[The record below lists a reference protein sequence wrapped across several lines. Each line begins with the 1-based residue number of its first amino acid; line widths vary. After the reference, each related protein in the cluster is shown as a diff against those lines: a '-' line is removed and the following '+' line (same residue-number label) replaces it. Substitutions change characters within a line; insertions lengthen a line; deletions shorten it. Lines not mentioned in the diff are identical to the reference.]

1 MIRKLSLCASLFLVA
16 IGGLGTAHSAPS
28 ASHTLE
34 ETVAARS
41 RAFAQAALT
50 GDLATFSSF
59 MPDDYIMLWPEPATD
74 GNKPHWVTKTK
85 AEWVQELSTRKNTYR
100 SVELHNLKVY
110 LHGDVATVT
119 GDYTQTGTRDGADYS
134 DAGLFN
140 ETWVRRSGQ
149 WVIVGS
155 VFPA

>member
-1 MIRKLSLCASLFLVA
+1 MNRKLSVCASLFLVA
-16 IGGLGTAHSAPS
+16 IGSLGAACPAPG
-28 ASHTLE
+28 ASHTVE
-34 ETVAARS
+34 ETVATRS
-41 RAFAQAALT
+41 RAFAQAALS
-50 GDLATFSSF
+50 GDLASFSSF
-59 MPDDYIMLWPEPATD
+59 MSDDYIMLWTEPATD
-74 GNKPHWVTKTK
+74 GKKAHWVTKTK

-119 GDYTQTGTRDGADYS
+119 GDYTQTGTREGTDYS
-134 DAGLFN
+134 ESGLFN

-155 VFPA
+155 VFN

>member
-16 IGGLGTAHSAPS
+16 IGGLGTAHSAPG
-28 ASHTLE
+28 ASHAVE

-41 RAFAQAALT
+41 LAFARAALS
-50 GDLATFSSF
+50 GDLASFSSF
-59 MPDDYIMLWPEPATD
+59 MSDDYIMLWTEPAT
-74 GNKPHWVTKTK
+74 GGTKAHWVTKTK
-85 AEWVQELSTRKNTYR
+85 AEWVQELRSRKNTYR

-119 GDYTQTGTRDGADYS
+119 GDYTQTGTREGADYS

-140 ETWVRRSGQ
+140 ETWVRHSER

-155 VFPA
+155 VFP

>member
-16 IGGLGTAHSAPS
+16 IGSLGTAHSAPG
-28 ASHTLE
+28 ASHTVE

-41 RAFAQAALT
+41 LAFAQAALT
-50 GDLATFSSF
+50 GDLASFSSF
-59 MPDDYIMLWPEPATD
+59 MSDDYIMLWTEPATD
-74 GNKPHWVTKTK
+74 GKKAHWVTKTK
-85 AEWVQELSTRKNTYR
+85 AQWVQELRSRKNKYR

-110 LHGDVATVT
+110 LHGDVAAVT
-119 GDYTQTGTRDGADYS
+119 GDYTQTGTREGADYS

-140 ETWVRRSGQ
+140 ETWVRRSGR

-155 VFPA
+155 VFP

>member
-1 MIRKLSLCASLFLVA
+1 MIRKLSLSASLFLVA
-16 IGGLGTAHSAPS
+16 IGSMGVANLAPG
-28 ASHTLE
+28 ASRTIE

-41 RAFAQAALT
+41 LAFAQAALS
-50 GDLATFSSF
+50 GDLASFSSF
-59 MPDDYIMLWPEPATD
+59 MSDDYIMLWTEPATD
-74 GNKPHWVTKTK
+74 GKQAHWVTKTK
-85 AEWVQELSTRKNTYR
+85 AEWVQELRSRKNTYR

-110 LHGDVATVT
+110 LHGDVATVS
-119 GDYTQTGTRDGADYS
+119 GYYRQSGRREGADYS